1 MKTILKQA
9 LPALLLACAASA
21 NAGVINL
28 GSIEK
33 EYGKHMDE
41 ASTGTFL
48 SCDKL
53 NGNSITVREGLCSP
67 FVDVFDFSSLKY
79 KSIDSLALTLAFKDT
94 ADVTR
99 LPFGFKNYEN
109 WEVLIGDSLFHVSSN
124 RMDMANSKGMT
135 SQTFNISATTHSDVF
150 SKIEADGKLYLRFA
164 ENNLLFP
171 YSFELSAAK
180 LQVNGTPVPE
190 PTSVALF
197 GIAMLGAAYARRRAA
212 K

>member
-21 NAGVINL
+21 NASVINL

-41 ASTGTFL
+41 ASTGAFL

-79 KSIDSLALTLAFKDT
+79 KSIDSLS
-94 ADVTR
+94 
-99 LPFGFKNYEN
+99 
-109 WEVLIGDSLFHVSSN
+109 LIH
-124 RMDMANSKGMT
+124 
-135 SQTFNISATTHSDVF
+135 I
-150 SKIEADGKLYLRFA
+150 
-164 ENNLLFP
+164 
-171 YSFELSAAK
+171 
-180 LQVNGTPVPE
+180 
-190 PTSVALF
+190 
-197 GIAMLGAAYARRRAA
+197 
-212 K
+212 